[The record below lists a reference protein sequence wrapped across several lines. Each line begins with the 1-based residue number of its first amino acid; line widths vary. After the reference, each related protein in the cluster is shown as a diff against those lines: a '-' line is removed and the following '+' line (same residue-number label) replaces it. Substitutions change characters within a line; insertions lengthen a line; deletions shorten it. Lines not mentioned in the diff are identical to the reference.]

1 MQIKVARQEK
11 ELDGIGPRDRGNGR
25 KSNRE
30 SWSGKS

>member
-11 ELDGIGPRDRGNGR
+11 ELDRIRPRDGGNGR

-30 SWSGKS
+30 S